1 MISQDTLSL
10 EILISTMKRSN
21 LDFLKPMFPK
31 DFGNYNILII
41 NQTEK
46 GQELTSKYDNI
57 RVLNS
62 YEKGLSKSRNLAL
75 KNAKGNICLLADDD
89 IKYVEN
95 FDNIIKKAFKSNKNF
110 DVITFMM
117 SDFEGNLAKKYN
129 LPKLH
134 TYKSLVKA
142 NSVTIAFKRK
152 PILNTKIVFDTN
164 FGLGSTFEIAEEF
177 IWLRSLFKTKIKIG
191 FIAKVIV
198 QHSYESSGR
207 FGGDDRIIAARSAL
221 FYKYSKRF
229 AHIKLIRYL
238 FLMLKTQQIKT
249 KDVFKKYRTGHKG
262 INLYKAILQSKK
274 SK

>member
-31 DFGNYNILII
+31 DFTNYNILII

-75 KNAKGNICLLADDD
+75 KNAKGDICLLADDD

-95 FDNIIKKAFKSNKNF
+95 FDNIIKNAFNKNKNF
-110 DVITFMM
+110 DVLTFMM
-117 SDFEGNLAKKYN
+117 SDFEGKLAKKYN
-129 LPKLH
+129 LQKQH
-134 TYKSLVKA
+134 NYKSLVKA
-142 NSVTIAFKRK
+142 NSVTIAFKNHK
-152 PILNTKIVFDTN
+152 VIETKIKFDTN
-164 FGLGSTFEIAEEF
+164 FGLGSIFEIAEEF
-177 IWLRSLFKTKIKIG
+177 IWLRSLYKANLKIG
-191 FIAKVIV
+191 FIPKVIV
-198 QHSYESSGR
+198 QHPYESSGR
-207 FGGDDRIIAARSAL
+207 FGGSDRVIAARAAL

-229 AHIKLIRYL
+229 AYLKLIRYL
-238 FLMLKTQQIKT
+238 ILMLKKQQIKPNEF
-249 KDVFKKYRTGHKG
+249 VKKHRIGYNA
-262 INLYKAILQSKK
+262 INYYKIILQSKK
-274 SK
+274 E

>member
-57 RVLNS
+57 RVVNS

-75 KNAKGNICLLADDD
+75 KNTKADICLIADDD

-95 FDNIIKKAFKSNKNF
+95 FDNIIKNAFNTNKNF
-110 DVITFMM
+110 DVLTFMM
-117 SDFEGNLAKKYN
+117 SDFEGKLAKKYN
-129 LPKLH
+129 LQKQH
-134 TYKSLVKA
+134 NYKSLVKA
-142 NSVTIAFKRK
+142 NSVTIAFKNHK
-152 PILNTKIVFDTN
+152 VIETKIKFDTN
-164 FGLGSTFEIAEEF
+164 FGLGSIFEIAEEF
-177 IWLRSLFKTKIKIG
+177 IWLRSLYKANLKIG
-191 FIAKVIV
+191 FIPKVIV
-198 QHSYESSGR
+198 QHPYESSGR
-207 FGGDDRIIAARSAL
+207 FGGSDRVIAARAAL

-229 AHIKLIRYL
+229 AYLKLIRYL
-238 FLMLKTQQIKT
+238 ILMLKKQQIKPNEF
-249 KDVFKKYRTGHKG
+249 VKKHRIGYNA
-262 INLYKAILQSKK
+262 INYYKIILQSKK
-274 SK
+274 E